1 MVPVTMI
8 RKTSVHRFTHGVLN
22 LVENKF
28 PQNKRELN
36 LTQFDCMSSHWYKS
50 RWIVLTYIVIWEC
63 HMQDRFLK

>member
-1 MVPVTMI
+1 VGSMVPVTMI

-50 RWIVLTYIVIWEC
+50 R
-63 HMQDRFLK
+63 